1 VDSSRNIVHVSEQDS
16 RYSIIVYVW
25 GLAGIAVFYI
35 AMLGV
40 DIWAGTK
47 EKDQS
52 EEEVM
57 VAGRNIG
64 TIVGVLTLIGLW
76 LCVWCEHSNLKINED

>member
-1 VDSSRNIVHVSEQDS
+1 MT
-16 RYSIIVYVW
+16 VYVW

-40 DIWAGTK
+40 GIWAGTK
-47 EKDQS
+47 QKDQS
-52 EEEVM
+52 EEEIM
-57 VAGRNIG
+57 LAGRNIG

-76 LCVWCEHSNLKINED
+76 LWLCLLSVFLGYITFL